1 MAISYNLSASELEGF
16 RMHDGALEGPVRTP
30 RNSARSA
37 GAGSIHDDA
46 TAKKL
51 GFRGGT
57 VAGSLH
63 MEQFP
68 PLLTT
73 IFGQRWFETGGL
85 SLYFRYATSDEEQV
99 QAFAKTPPSDL
110 REASDGQPA
119 SGQIDVWMDDMDGH
133 RICDGTA
140 SVGTPTEPSA
150 LANRLKATPE
160 PEDIRILEALEPGH
174 EGEPVKVRASKE
186 RLDARLNVITE
197 PMVEYTDAS
206 TYGAPALPPSMMVQ
220 TIRVAEQGLLKRNSN
235 FGVGLFGAIEV
246 QALKGPVFV
255 EKDYEARGR
264 ILAVSETPKTEYFW
278 YESILADPERGE
290 DVARMMMMLRFMK
303 ASSDLWK

>member
-1 MAISYNLSASELEGF
+1 MAISYDLSATALEGF
-16 RMHDGALEGPVRTP
+16 RMHEGALEGPVRTP

-46 TAKKL
+46 TAQKL

-99 QAFAKTPPSDL
+99 QAFAKAPAADL
-110 REASDGQPA
+110 RDASDGQ
-119 SGQIDVWMDDMDGH
+119 IEIWMDDMDGH

-140 SVGTPTEPSA
+140 SVGTPDEPSA
-150 LANRLKATPE
+150 LAKRLKTTPE
-160 PEDIRILEALEPGH
+160 PEDIRILEALKPGH
-174 EGEPVKVRASKE
+174 EGEPVKVRASQE

-197 PMVEYTDAS
+197 PMAEYTDAS
-206 TYGAPALPPSMMVQ
+206 PYGAPALPPSMMVQ
-220 TIRVAEQGLLKRNSN
+220 TIRVAEHGLLKRNSN
-235 FGVGLFGAIEV
+235 YGVGLFGAIEV

-278 YESILADPERGE
+278 YESILADPESGE